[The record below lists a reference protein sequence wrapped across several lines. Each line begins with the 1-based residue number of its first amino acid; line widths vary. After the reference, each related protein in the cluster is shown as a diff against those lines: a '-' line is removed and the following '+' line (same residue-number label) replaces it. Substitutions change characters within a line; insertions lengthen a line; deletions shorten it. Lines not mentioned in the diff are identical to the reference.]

1 MFYSWTVLFAGLAYV
16 GLLFA
21 VASFGDRKARGRLP
35 GTPRP
40 LIYALSLGVYC
51 TSWTYFGSVGVAS
64 RSGLDFLPIYIGPIL
79 VFVVGWK
86 LLQRIV
92 DIAKR
97 QNITSIA
104 DFISARYGKNE
115 MLGALVALIAAVGI
129 IPYISIQLKAVS
141 FALETMMVTP
151 GWSTAGTAPLPITE
165 DIAFFVTV
173 AMAAFAMLF
182 GTRHIDTT
190 EHQDGLMMAIAVESV
205 VKLLAFV
212 AAGLFITFVM
222 MGGPSALLEQAWH
235 APEISHLFT
244 KGFAGGS
251 WLTQTL
257 LAMIAIM
264 LLPRQFHVTVVE
276 NAHEGDIQRAAWL
289 FPLYLVAINIFVVPI
304 AIAGLIM
311 FEPGFTD
318 GDTFVLALPVVAGS
332 RTFALIAFLGGLS
345 AATAMVIVEAV
356 ALSIMVCNNLVMPIM
371 LRRRMERA
379 QIHHDMGRVLI
390 TIRRIA
396 IAVILLLAYSYYRMI
411 GSTAALAQIGLI
423 SFAAVAQFAPA
434 FFGGLVWKRGTAR
447 GAMAGVT
454 AGFAL
459 WAYTLFLPS
468 FADAGWIDRSL
479 ITDGPFGIGLFRPRM
494 LFNLAFDPLT
504 HGVIWSLLVN
514 SAVYIA
520 VSLIRA
526 PSPVERMQAA
536 IFVTRDIPLGT
547 APGFRLWRTAVT
559 AGEVEATVARYLGI
573 ERTSRAFAEAAAE
586 RKVAHEPKA
595 EADIRMLRFAEHLLA
610 SAVGTASSRLVM
622 ALLLERHTKN
632 PRGAMKLLDDAS
644 TAIQYNR
651 DLLQSAI
658 DNVGQGIAV
667 FDNEGK
673 LICWNE
679 RFCSLL
685 ALPTDMS
692 RIGAPLEEVLDTM
705 LRASGVEAASLP
717 QLRLD
722 RLNRITSTH
731 EPIIEHLGSRGMV
744 LELHSS
750 KMPEDSGYVVTFT
763 DITQSVKAAE
773 ELRRANETLE
783 RRVAERTAE
792 LTRLNSELARA
803 KSEADAAN
811 LGKTKFIAAASHDIL
826 QPLNAARLFTAS
838 LVERKVRG
846 QGGELVRN
854 VDASLGAVEDILSA
868 LLDISRLDAGALK
881 PEVSVFLIDDLL
893 KALKLEFAPAATE
906 RGLTVTV
913 VNASLCVKTDRKLLR
928 RVLQNLVSNAIKYTR
943 SGHVLMGCRRR
954 GNSLRIEVHDT
965 GPGIAAHN
973 QAVIFQEFERL
984 GQDRG
989 LEPGLGLGLSIVER
1003 IAKMMKHPLHLTSR
1017 PGRGS
1022 CFAITVPVAPRHELI
1037 LTRPEVISRHHN
1049 RIGGLTVF
1057 VIDNEPQ
1064 ILEAMQALLGGWEAR
1079 VITARSVP
1087 EALALFE
1094 SEAGTIDVIL
1104 ADYHLH
1110 RDDGL
1115 VLIERLRTVAGRA
1128 VPAILITADRSRLVQ
1143 DRAAERQIQYLRKP
1157 VRPAALR
1164 AALAQFAAQAQA
1176 AE

>member
-16 GLLFA
+16 GALFA
-21 VASFGDRKARGRLP
+21 VASLGDRKARGRLP

-40 LIYALSLGVYC
+40 FIYALSLGVYC

-64 RSGLDFLPIYIGPIL
+64 RSGLDFLPIYIGPVL
-79 VFVVGWK
+79 VFAVGWK
-86 LLQRIV
+86 LLATIV

-104 DFISARYGKNE
+104 DFIAARYGKNE
-115 MLGALVALIAAVGI
+115 LLGALVALIAAVGI

-141 FALETMMVTP
+141 FALETMMTTP
-151 GWSTAGTAPLPITE
+151 GWSTEGLAPLPLSE

-190 EHQDGLMMAIAVESV
+190 EHQHGLMTAVAVESV
-205 VKLLAFV
+205 VKLFAFV
-212 AAGLFITFVM
+212 AVGLFITFAM
-222 MGGPSALLEQAWH
+222 MGGPQALYQQAH
-235 APEISHLFT
+235 RMPDIMALFS

-257 LAMIAIM
+257 LAMIAIV

-276 NAHEGDIQRAAWL
+276 NAHEGDIKRAAWQ

-304 AIAGLIM
+304 AIAGLMM
-311 FEPGFTD
+311 FKAGFTD
-318 GDTFVLALPVVAGS
+318 GDTFVLALPVLAGS

-356 ALSIMVCNNLVMPIM
+356 ALSIMVCNNLVMPVI
-371 LRRRMERA
+371 LKRRMERA

-390 TIRRIA
+390 IIRRIA

-411 GSTAALAQIGLI
+411 GSSAALAQIGLI
-423 SFAAVAQFAPA
+423 SFAAIAQFAPV
-434 FFGGLVWKRGTAR
+434 FFGGLLWKRGTAQ
-447 GAMAGVT
+447 GAMAGITV
-454 AGFAL
+454 GFAL

-468 FADAGWIDRSL
+468 FADAGWIDVSL
-479 ITDGPFGIGLFRPRM
+479 ITEGPFGIGLFRPRM

-504 HGVIWSLLVN
+504 HGVIWSLLAN
-514 SAVYIA
+514 SAVYVA
-520 VSLIRA
+520 VSLVRP
-526 PSPVERMQAA
+526 PSPIERMQAA
-536 IFVTRDIPLGT
+536 TFVTRDIPIGA

-559 AGEVEATVARYLGI
+559 AGEVEATVARYLGAQ
-573 ERTSRAFAEAAAE
+573 RTSRAFALAAAE
-586 RKVAHEPKA
+586 RHVAHDPKA

-622 ALLLERHTKN
+622 GLLLERHSKN

-644 TAIQYNR
+644 AAIQYNR

-679 RFCSLL
+679 RFCGLL
-685 ALPTDMS
+685 TLPPDLS
-692 RIGAPLEEVLDTM
+692 RIGTPLEEVLDMM
-705 LRASGVEAASLP
+705 LRSGGTEGRLLP
-717 QLRLD
+717 EMRRD
-722 RLNRITSTH
+722 RLRKITSTH
-731 EPIIEHLGSRGMV
+731 EPIIEHLGRRGIV

-750 KMPEDSGYVVTFT
+750 KMPEDGGYVVTFT
-763 DITQSVKAAE
+763 DITQSVRAAE
-773 ELRRANETLE
+773 DLKRANETLE
-783 RRVAERTAE
+783 RRVEERTAE
-792 LTRLNSELARA
+792 LTRLNSELKRA
-803 KSEADAAN
+803 KAEADAAN

-826 QPLNAARLFTAS
+826 QPLNAARLFTAI
-838 LVERKVRG
+838 LVERKARG
-846 QGGELVRN
+846 ADGELVRN

-881 PEVSVFLIDDLL
+881 PEVSVFRIGDLL
-893 KALKLEFAPAATE
+893 NALKREFAPAAKE
-906 RGLTVTV
+906 RGLTFTV
-913 VNASLCVKTDRKLLR
+913 VSSSLAVRSDSKLLR
-928 RVLQNLVSNAIKYTR
+928 RVLQNLVANAIKYTR
-943 SGHVLMGCRRR
+943 SGHVLMGCRRK
-954 GNSLRIEVHDT
+954 GAALRVEVHDT
-965 GPGIAAHN
+965 GPGIAERD
-973 QAVIFQEFERL
+973 QTIIFQEFERL
-984 GQDRG
+984 GQDKG
-989 LEPGLGLGLSIVER
+989 VEPGLGLGLSIVER
-1003 IAKMMKHPLHLTSR
+1003 MARRMQHPLSLASK

-1022 CFAITVPVAPRHELI
+1022 CFAITVPTAPMSELAG
-1037 LTRPEVISRHHN
+1037 RPVDKISRRIN
-1049 RIGGLTVF
+1049 RIGGLSIF
-1057 VIDNEPQ
+1057 VIDNDPQ
-1064 ILEAMQALLGGWEAR
+1064 ILVAMQVLLAGWETR
-1079 VITARSVP
+1079 VITARDVE
-1087 EALALFE
+1087 EAIARFA
-1094 SEAGTIDVIL
+1094 SEAQAIDVIL
-1104 ADYHLH
+1104 ADYHLDG
-1110 RDDGL
+1110 DDGL
-1115 VLIERLRTVAGRA
+1115 ELIDRLRAMAGRL
-1128 VPAILITADRSRLVQ
+1128 VPSILITADGSRLVQ
-1143 DRAAERQIQYLRKP
+1143 DRAEKRHVQYLRKP

>member
-21 VASFGDRKARGRLP
+21 VASFGDRKARGRVP

-79 VFVVGWK
+79 VFAVGWK

-115 MLGALVALIAAVGI
+115 ILGAIVALIAAVGI

-141 FALETMMVTP
+141 FALETMMVMP
-151 GWSTAGTAPLPITE
+151 GWSSATAAPLPITE

-205 VKLLAFV
+205 VKLLAFI

-222 MGGPSALLEQAWH
+222 MGGPAALFDKARH
-235 APEISHLFT
+235 APEIVHLFT

-276 NAHEGDIQRAAWL
+276 NAHEGDIKRAAWL

-304 AIAGLIM
+304 AIAGLVM
-311 FEPGFTD
+311 FKPGFTD
-318 GDTFVLALPVVAGS
+318 GDTFVLALPVLAGS
-332 RTFALIAFLGGLS
+332 QTFALIAFLGGLS

-379 QIHHDMGRVLI
+379 QIHHDMGSVLI

-479 ITDGPFGIGLFRPRM
+479 ITDGPFGIGLLRPRM
-494 LFNLAFDPLT
+494 LFNLGFDPLT

-526 PSPVERMQAA
+526 PSPIERMQAA
-536 IFVTRDIPLGT
+536 VFVTRDIPLGT

-559 AGEVEATVARYLGI
+559 AGEVETTVARYLGI
-573 ERTSRAFAEAAAE
+573 ERTSRAFAEAAAQ
-586 RKVAHEPKA
+586 RKVMHDPKA

-622 ALLLERHTKN
+622 ALLLERHSKN

-667 FDNEGK
+667 FDSEGN

-692 RIGAPLEEVLDTM
+692 RIGAPLEEIIDTM
-705 LRASGVEAASLP
+705 LRASGVEAARLP
-717 QLRLD
+717 ALRLD
-722 RLNRITSTH
+722 RLRKITSTH
-731 EPIIEHLGSRGMV
+731 EPIIEHLGSRDMV

-763 DITQSVKAAE
+763 DITQSVQAAE
-773 ELRRANETLE
+773 ELKSANETLE
-783 RRVAERTAE
+783 RRVEERTAE
-792 LTRLNSELARA
+792 LTRLNSELERA

-811 LGKTKFIAAASHDIL
+811 LGKTRFIAAASHDIL

-846 QGGELVRN
+846 PGGELVRN

-893 KALKLEFAPAATE
+893 KALKLEFAPAAKE
-906 RGLTVTV
+906 RGLTLTV
-913 VNASLCVKTDRKLLR
+913 VNSSAAVRTDRKLLR

-943 SGHVLMGCRRR
+943 SGQVLMGCRRR
-954 GNSLRIEVHDT
+954 GEALRIEVHDS
-965 GPGIAAHN
+965 GPGIAEHN

-984 GQDRG
+984 GQDKG

-1003 IAKMMKHPLHLTSR
+1003 IAKMMKHPLHLMSR
-1017 PGRGS
+1017 PGHGS
-1022 CFAITVPVAPRHELI
+1022 CFAITVPTASRHELI
-1037 LTRPEVISRHHN
+1037 QTRPEVISRLHN
-1049 RIGGLTVF
+1049 RIGRLTIF

-1064 ILEAMQALLGGWEAR
+1064 ILDAMRGLLSGWEAR
-1079 VITARSVP
+1079 VITARSVS
-1087 EALALFE
+1087 EAHALFA
-1094 SEAGTIDVIL
+1094 SEGPSVDVIL
-1104 ADYHLH
+1104 ADYHLN
-1110 RDDGL
+1110 RDDGIE
-1115 VLIERLRTVAGRA
+1115 LIERLRMAAGRM

-1143 DRAAERQIQYLRKP
+1143 DRATERQIQYLRKP
-1157 VRPAALR
+1157 LRPAALR